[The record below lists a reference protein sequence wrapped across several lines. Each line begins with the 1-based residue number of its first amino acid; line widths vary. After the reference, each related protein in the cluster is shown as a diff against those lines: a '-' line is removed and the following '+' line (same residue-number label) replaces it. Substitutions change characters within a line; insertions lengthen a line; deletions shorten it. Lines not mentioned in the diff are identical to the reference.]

1 MTVRTSTRAVFRA
14 KVSYMHVKPSGKAR
28 NLIPIPAL
36 EATGIGVAKS
46 GTAIWFVLMVGS
58 WIGRES
64 LVNTAFSELPQ
75 ISTAGFILGLIG
87 LRHVTRRAR
96 RLSLL

>member
-1 MTVRTSTRAVFRA
+1 MFRI
-14 KVSYMHVKPSGKAR
+14 KVSYVFVKPSGVR
-28 NLIPIPAL
+28 PERTQIPAL
-36 EATGIGVAKS
+36 EATGIGVAKA
-46 GTAIWFVLMVGS
+46 GTVIWFVLMVGS
-58 WIGRES
+58 WVGRES

>member
-1 MTVRTSTRAVFRA
+1 MFRA
-14 KVSYMHVKPSGKAR
+14 RVGYMHVNPSDGAKKR
-28 NLIPIPAL
+28 TQIPAL
-36 EATGIGVAKS
+36 ESTGIGVAKA
-46 GTAIWFVLMVGS
+46 GTAVWFVIMLGA
-58 WIGRES
+58 WGFRES
-64 LVNTAFSELPQ
+64 LTNTAFSELPQ